1 MAVGRSISPWT
12 GTQGPVWAPSPV
24 STNHRLLT
32 LAPYPSSN
40 RKRGKRRE
48 RERKGKNRSRLGLT
62 RDASRRA
69 SPVSMADRNS
79 RSNFLHADI
88 KGYKRKERWWS
99 KDRNVI
105 FVTYRRIVRCNA
117 INATPVE
124 NADLRRSCFR
134 RNNSKGER
142 ERSSLLLLSFLR
154 RKVLFNQSVSK
165 Y

>member
-48 RERKGKNRSRLGLT
+48 REERKKSIAIRFNTRCIEESLARFDGRSKFSLKLPPR
-62 RDASRRA
+62 
-69 SPVSMADRNS
+69 
-79 RSNFLHADI
+79 
-88 KGYKRKERWWS
+88 GYKRKERWWS
-99 KDRNVI
+99 KDHNVI
-105 FVTYRRIVRCNA
+105 FVTYRRIVRRNA